1 MRTFIGPITNNL
13 SDKDFFFGTGF
24 MGESFSNRE
33 EFVSLVRK
41 YATKDGKFKAEV
53 IKFDFC
59 LDETITKFKNN
70 GDEQIRKNGMVELF
84 TAAAA
89 LKQDPYHN
97 VHIYFRPDG
106 WIKDNKVFHI
116 LLKMNDGTDELI
128 PYFGKLTECMKSL
141 GLL

>member
-1 MRTFIGPITNNL
+1 MRTFIDPITNDL

-33 EFVSLVRK
+33 EFVSLVKK
-41 YATKDGKFKAEV
+41 YATKDGKYKAEV
-53 IKFDFC
+53 IKFSFC
-59 LDETITKFKNN
+59 LDETMTKVKNN

-89 LKQDPYHN
+89 LRQDPYHN
-97 VHIYFRPDG
+97 IHIYFRPGG
-106 WIKDNKVFHI
+106 WIKDDKIFHV
-116 LLKMNDGTDELI
+116 LLEMNDELT

-141 GLL
+141 ELL

>member
-13 SDKDFFFGTGF
+13 GDKDFFFGTGF
-24 MGESFSNRE
+24 IGEHFSDRE

-41 YATKDGKFKAEV
+41 YAIKDGKYKAEV

-59 LDETITKFKNN
+59 LDETMIKFKNN
-70 GDEQIRKNGMVELF
+70 GDEQIKKNGMVELF
-84 TAAAA
+84 TAATA
-89 LKQDPYHN
+89 LRKDPYRN
-97 VHIYFRPDG
+97 VHIYFRPGG
-106 WIKDNKVFHI
+106 WIKDDKVFYV
-116 LLKMNDGTDELI
+116 LLEKNDELT